1 MTEFH
6 AANLLWRMENMDART
21 RRQADERVG
30 LLAHMLRRAVGKDT
44 GERRGAQRRRRAAPA
59 VGAS

>member
-1 MTEFH
+1 MTELQ

-30 LLAHMLRRAVGKDT
+30 LLAHMLRRAAGS
-44 GERRGAQRRRRAAPA
+44 GAGARRGARRSRTAPA
-59 VGAS
+59 VG

>member
-1 MTEFH
+1 MTELH

-30 LLAHMLRRAVGKDT
+30 LFAHMLRRAVASDS
-44 GERRGAQRRRRAAPA
+44 GERRGAHRRRRTAPA
-59 VGAS
+59 VG

>member
-1 MTEFH
+1 MTELH

-30 LLAHMLRRAVGKDT
+30 LLAHMLRRAVGSDT
-44 GERRGAQRRRRAAPA
+44 GERRGGQRRRRTAPA
-59 VGAS
+59 VG

>member
-1 MTEFH
+1 MTELH

-30 LLAHMLRRAVGKDT
+30 LLAHMLRRGVGSDS
-44 GERRGAQRRRRAAPA
+44 GAPRGAQRRHRTAP
-59 VGAS
+59 VVN